1 MLQLLSDEMNIS
13 KKTKIRHRNELN
25 QTLAQLPLPAKR
37 VIYMALA
44 PVDSKNPIE
53 KGTVFRIRGDELAKI
68 ADISKSV
75 AFRQLK
81 EGAKQLISS
90 SLSLTG
96 DDLVV
101 LAKDLDLPY
110 TEKNKPSD
118 IDLTITDYCAYF
130 DNDGYLDLKFSRV
143 IEPYISSLIGQKNKF
158 TTQLLSSSVKLSGLY
173 SSALYQLIRK
183 NYSKFKSKNDFYI
196 EINDLKDEIIAYGFN
211 ENGSVEYKYPE
222 FPIFR
227 RDVLNKAVNEI
238 KKKTE
243 ITNLEFETKKEG
255 RRVVG
260 VIFYFIVNED
270 IYSGIDN
277 EFSSFTDEE
286 KEFFDK
292 MDGAL

>member
-1 MLQLLSDEMNIS
+1 MLQSLSDEMNIS

-25 QTLAQLPLPAKR
+25 KTLAQLPLPAKR
-37 VIYMALA
+37 VVYMALA

-118 IDLTITDYCAYF
+118 IDLSITDYCAYF

-143 IEPYISSLIGQKNKF
+143 IEPYISSLIGKKNKF

-211 ENGSVEYKYPE
+211 ENGDIEYKYPE

-227 RDVLNKAVNEI
+227 RDVINKAVKEI
-238 KKKTE
+238 KNKTE
-243 ITNLEFETKKEG
+243 ITHLEFETKKEG

-260 VIFYFIVNED
+260 VTFYFIVNED
-270 IYSGIDN
+270 VYSGMDN
-277 EFSSFTDEE
+277 EFSSFTEE
-286 KEFFDK
+286 ENEFFEK